1 MRQQHQELLEQS
13 AIPMDANAFS
23 QDVFDDS
30 IDNIGL
36 ENQAI
41 ETGSRVS
48 NDRIDVEGIVA
59 LTARLSQVLA
69 QEVEFLAEMQIK
81 ELEGLQ
87 KEKTQLL
94 DALEGQKRHIDSNPH
109 LLTLLSD
116 DDCLELAQIIEI
128 FQGIM
133 KENHRRLLIAREVN
147 LKVTEAIVNA
157 VNKDAKTT
165 NYTKQGSTDSGQ
177 KSISMTV
184 DRSI

>member
-13 AIPMDANAFS
+13 AIPMDPAAFS
-23 QDVFDDS
+23 QDVFDES
-30 IDNIGL
+30 IEDIGF

-41 ETGSRVS
+41 DTGSQVS
-48 NDRIDVEGIVA
+48 SNHIDVEGIVA

-69 QEVEFLAEMQIK
+69 QEVEFLAEMQIQ

-94 DALEGQKRHIDSNPH
+94 DALEGQKRHIDNNPH
-109 LLTLLSD
+109 LLALLTD
-116 DDCLELAQIIEI
+116 DECLELAQIIEI

-157 VNKDAKTT
+157 VNDDAKSGS
-165 NYTKQGSTDSGQ
+165 YTKQGNTGIAQ
-177 KSISMTV
+177 ESISMTV